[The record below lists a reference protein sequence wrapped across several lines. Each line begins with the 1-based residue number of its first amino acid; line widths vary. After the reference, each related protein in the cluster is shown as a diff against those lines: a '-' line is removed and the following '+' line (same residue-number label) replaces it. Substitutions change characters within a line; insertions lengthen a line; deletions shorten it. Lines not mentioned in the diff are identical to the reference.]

1 MEYKKH
7 RRVQS
12 RIVVTVQKQKYREEK
27 GNTFMK
33 VVILAGGLGT
43 RISEESHL
51 KPKPMIEIGG
61 RPILWHIM
69 KYYSEFGFHDFVICL
84 GYKQYVVKEFFA
96 DYFLHTSDV
105 TFDLANNKMEVHNN
119 YAEPWKVTLVD
130 TGLYTMT
137 GGRVKRIQPYI
148 GDEPFMLT
156 YGDGVCNVDLEA
168 LVKFHKSHG
177 RIATITTVNIGQQK
191 GVLDI
196 GPDNVI
202 RSFREK
208 SDSDG
213 AVINGGFMV
222 MNPQVFN
229 YLKDDQTVFEQEP
242 MQRLASEGELM
253 SFYHDGF
260 WQCMDTQREMKKLEE
275 LWQSKQAPWKIWK
288 D

>member
-1 MEYKKH
+1 M
-7 RRVQS
+7 QN
-12 RIVVTVQKQKYREEK
+12 RIEVAVQKEKYREEK

-130 TGLYTMT
+130 TGLHTMT

-156 YGDGVCNVDLEA
+156 YGDGVRNVDLEA

-222 MNPQVFN
+222 MNPQVFD

>member
-1 MEYKKH
+1 
-7 RRVQS
+7 
-12 RIVVTVQKQKYREEK
+12 
-27 GNTFMK
+27 MK

-61 RPILWHIM
+61 RPMLWHIM

-119 YAEPWKVTLVD
+119 YSEPWKVTLVD
-130 TGLYTMT
+130 TGLHTMT

-156 YGDGVCNVDLEA
+156 YGDAVCSVDLDA
-168 LVKFHKSHG
+168 LVKFHKGHG
-177 RIATITTVNIGQQK
+177 KIATITTVNIAQQK

-196 GPDNVI
+196 GADNVI
-202 RSFREK
+202 HSFREK
-208 SDSDG
+208 ASTDG
-213 AVINGGFMV
+213 TVINGGFMV
-222 MNPQVFN
+222 MNPEIFR
-229 YLKDDQTVFEQEP
+229 YLENDTTVFEQKP
-242 MQRLASEGELM
+242 MQNLAEEGKLM
-253 SFYHDGF
+253 SFYHGGF
-260 WQCMDTQREMKKLEE
+260 WQCMDTQREMNKLEE
-275 LWQSKQAPWKIWK
+275 LWQSGKAPWKIWE
-288 D
+288 

>member
-1 MEYKKH
+1 
-7 RRVQS
+7 
-12 RIVVTVQKQKYREEK
+12 
-27 GNTFMK
+27 MK

-105 TFDLANNKMEVHNN
+105 TFDLANNKMEVHDN

-130 TGLYTMT
+130 TGLNTMT

-148 GDEPFMLT
+148 GNEPFMLT
-156 YGDGVCNVDLEA
+156 YGDGVCNVDLKG
-168 LVKFHKSHG
+168 LVDFHKSHG
-177 RIATITTVNIGQQK
+177 KTATITTVSIDQQK

-196 GPDNVI
+196 GPDNTI

-208 SDSDG
+208 AASDG
-213 AVINGGFMV
+213 AIINGGFMV
-222 MNPQVFN
+222 LNPEVFS
-229 YLKDDQTVFEQEP
+229 YLKDDTTVFEQEP
-242 MQRLASEGELM
+242 MTRLAAEGQLM

-260 WQCMDTQREMKKLEE
+260 WQCMDTQREMQLLET
-275 LWQSKQAPWKIWK
+275 LWQSGNAPWKIWK
-288 D
+288 E